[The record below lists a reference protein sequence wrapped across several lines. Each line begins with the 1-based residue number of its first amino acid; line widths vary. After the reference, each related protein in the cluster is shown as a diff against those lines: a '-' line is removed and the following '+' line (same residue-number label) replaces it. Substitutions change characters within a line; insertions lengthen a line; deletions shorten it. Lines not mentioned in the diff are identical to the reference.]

1 MHLLQAGRLVLSI
14 YGGLCAQRQGGQGL
28 PAVLPV
34 QVLCDGLALADDLVG
49 LGQCV
54 AQRAPIGVN
63 IRLQAL
69 LGHLV
74 VPLAHGVVD
83 LRHGVLQCGGEAVE
97 RLGHGLHG
105 STIHGFHAGLDDVHG
120 LLAADLPLG
129 DHVVDLPLGFPHG
142 VGQHA
147 DHIHAPLLEDIQIF
161 QGRLAA
167 ALHPGH
173 GLGHIV
179 HVVRGDAHGAPRVAN
194 GLNQLQ
200 HPLRGI
206 PESGGQ

>member
-1 MHLLQAGRLVLSI
+1 MHLLQAGRLVLTI
-14 YGGLCAQRQGGQGL
+14 YGSIRAQRQGGQGL

-34 QVLCDGLALADDLVG
+34 QVLCDGLALAYDLVG
-49 LGQCV
+49 LGQGV
-54 AQRAPIGVN
+54 AQLAPIGVN
-63 IRLQAL
+63 VCLQAL
-69 LGHLV
+69 LGFLV
-74 VPLAHGVVD
+74 IALAHGVVD
-83 LRHGVLQCGGEAVE
+83 LRHGVLQCGGEA
-97 RLGHGLHG
+97 LKGPGHGFHG
-105 STIHGFHAGLDDVHG
+105 PAVHGFHAGLDDVHG

-129 DHVVDLPLGFPHG
+129 DHVVDLPLGFVHG

-147 DHIHAPLLEDIQIF
+147 DHTYAPILEDIQIF
-161 QGRLAA
+161 QGGLAA

-194 GLNQLQ
+194 GLDQLQ